1 MMNSPLQPW
10 KGLSATLH
18 VGALTEG
25 WNLHQPPAKG
35 SEDERVFRSSIYF
48 SIPFEAPP
56 IVHLALTGF
65 DLDQRD
71 SARLS
76 TRVVE
81 ITASGFVAEIVTWR
95 ETRVY
100 AAELSWLALG
110 P

>member
-1 MMNSPLQPW
+1 MNSPLQPW
-10 KGLSATLH
+10 KGLSATLQA
-18 VGALTEG
+18 GALTEG
-25 WNLHQPPAKG
+25 WTLHQPPAKG
-35 SEDERVFRSSIYF
+35 SEDEERVFRSSIYF

-56 IVHLALTGF
+56 IVHLGITGF
-65 DLDQRD
+65 DFDQRD
-71 SARLS
+71 SARVI

-100 AAELSWLALG
+100 SVELSWLALG